1 MSDFFS
7 TIFIQNENNIS
18 TPEKTTNN
26 TITEFDET
34 VSIEEEV
41 ENIYTSSFLKN
52 IDTSEDEGD
61 RASINADD
69 LPSNMSGSEIEIN
82 ISRLSSKSN
91 SFEIDENDLISQND
105 DTPINSTDSIE
116 MNTQL
121 EAVKICKNEPEI
133 KIKKEEQQQA
143 ESVAATTAS
152 SLSPEQQLK
161 IQRNKQLAL
170 QRRKNKN
177 NATKL

>member
-1 MSDFFS
+1 MSDFFQQF
-7 TIFIQNENNIS
+7 FIQNENDIS
-18 TPEKTTNN
+18 IPEKTTNN

-133 KIKKEEQQQA
+133 KIKKEEQQA